1 MSEPRTR
8 TQRRRIAIFSTLVV
22 LTVGAVLYLGP
33 LGWMLSTSLKTPSQ
47 IYELPV
53 RWIPD
58 PIAWENVVLLFTE
71 APFGQYIW
79 NTVVLTA
86 IGVFGSLIGSSI
98 AAYGFARFR
107 FRGRNFLFI
116 VMLSTMMI
124 PVWVTIVPSYMFFGY
139 IGWLDT
145 YLPILVP
152 AFFAA
157 PFNTFLLR
165 QFFLSIPAELDEAAR
180 IDGAG
185 SVRIFVQIILPLS
198 KPALMIVGLFSFL
211 FFWNDYLGPLIY
223 LQTQSLFPLSLGVA
237 NFVGTYDQNYPLMMM
252 AAMVSMLPCIAL
264 FAIAQKWFMQGVV
277 VSGVKG

>member
-1 MSEPRTR
+1 MRSLTR
-8 TQRRRIAIFSTLVV
+8 TSRRRIAIFATLVV
-22 LTVGAVLYLGP
+22 LTAGSILYLGP
-33 LGWMLSTSLKTPSQ
+33 LGWMISTALKTPDQ
-47 IYELPV
+47 IYDLPI

-58 PIAWENVVLLFTE
+58 PVDWGNFVELFTE
-71 APFGQYIW
+71 VPFAQYIG

-86 IGVFGSLIGSSI
+86 LGVLGSITGSSL

-107 FRGRNFLFI
+107 FRGRNALFV

-124 PVWVTIVPSYMFFGY
+124 PVWVTIVPSYVFFGE

-152 AFFAA
+152 AFFAT

-165 QFFLSIPAELDEAAR
+165 QFFLSIPQELDEAAR

-185 SVRIFVQIILPLS
+185 SVRIFFQIILPLS
-198 KPALMIVGLFSFL
+198 VPALMMVGLFSFL

-223 LQTQSLFPLSLGVA
+223 LQSQELYPLSLGVA
-237 NFVGTYDQNYPLMMM
+237 NFVGTYNQNYPLMMM

-264 FAIAQKWFMQGVV
+264 FAIAQKWFMQGIVI
-277 VSGVKG
+277 SGVKG